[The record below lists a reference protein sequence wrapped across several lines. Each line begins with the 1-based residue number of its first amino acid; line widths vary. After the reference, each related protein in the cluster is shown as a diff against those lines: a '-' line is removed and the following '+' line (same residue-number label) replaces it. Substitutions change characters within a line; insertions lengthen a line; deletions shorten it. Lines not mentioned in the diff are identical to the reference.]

1 MERIERSTQ
10 KVFAGESGTE
20 SIAVFGS
27 MKTGNP
33 IYTDN
38 IEDLQSSDYEQ
49 GWEEGIVANEAPF
62 LEEMNGVQYVLSKQ
76 IAYGFQEGMAEYDAG
91 TTYYIGSWCK
101 GIDETGRRAIYESLT
116 DNNLGNPLTDSS
128 KWEKVDLGGGGGSSL
143 PLFTPMVFDRVLT
156 GTEAVGW
163 ALQGSLVS
171 SVYSSAVNDVKQA
184 YSNGVQTTY
193 RGISCKRAADGR
205 YIADI
210 SQKSAV
216 DELFSTTGV
225 ADFYILDETNNEFYL
240 PRSKWFNQFTLD
252 TDLVNNF
259 NEAGLPNITANSGL
273 RFRSNEGTPTGAFT
287 SFGYTT
293 INAGGSS
300 PVRFDGLNF
309 DASLS
314 NPIYGKSDSVQPP
327 SSNKLLYYKV
337 GDTIVNESEIDIAQ
351 VLNELENKADIDASN
366 FSSAG
371 MANITGFC
379 IPDYTAGVSVP
390 VTAAF
395 TPEANG
401 LLVIGAV
408 TKTQL
413 AQIIVYLGT
422 DPGTR
427 TNIMGF
433 TQDPQSSFGS
443 TLGAPVKKGAVY
455 SFNTQNTA
463 NCTATFY
470 PYIGETNA

>member
-101 GIDETGRRAIYESLT
+101 GIDETGRRSIYESLT

-225 ADFYILDETNNEFYL
+225 ADFYILDEANNEFYL

-259 NEAGLPNITANSGL
+259 NEAGLPNITGSLGL
-273 RFRSNEGTPTGAFT
+273 MGFTNYVSNAGAFYKT
-287 SFGYTT
+287 GELEGGTFG
-293 INAGGSS
+293 GGNNRSG
-300 PVRFDGLNF
+300 FTF

-366 FSSAG
+366 FSTTG
-371 MANITGFC
+371 TANITGFC

-401 LLVIGAV
+401 LLVIGTT
-408 TKTQL
+408 TKSQS

-422 DPGTR
+422 DTGTR
-427 TNIMGF
+427 TTVMGF

-455 SFNTQNTA
+455 SFITQNTA